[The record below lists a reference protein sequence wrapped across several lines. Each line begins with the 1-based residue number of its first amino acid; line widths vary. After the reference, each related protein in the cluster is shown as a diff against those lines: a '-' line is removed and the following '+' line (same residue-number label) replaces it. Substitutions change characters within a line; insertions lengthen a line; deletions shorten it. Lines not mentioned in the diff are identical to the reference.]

1 MTTHFETEIRSQGA
15 LLHSRAEQGRHRAEA
30 AVADLSPYTHF
41 VVAARGSSDNAALFF
56 QYLVGQRLGRVVAL
70 ATPSL
75 YEEGITVDLS
85 GATVVAISQSG
96 RSPGIADVA
105 LQARLQGRVTI
116 AITNDESSPLAEA
129 STHVLALATGP
140 EQAIASTKTFS
151 ATWQALAQLVEAL
164 SGGRLEGLDDLPAV
178 VSRVA
183 EWALADDLA
192 IDSIDAPHGLT
203 IVGRGVG
210 FAAADE
216 IALKIR
222 EVSGLRAESYA
233 VADYLHGPIG
243 ADGEGC
249 ALLLVVTAEMTDD
262 VANAALQG
270 SRDAGMTCVVL
281 RGPDRAPF
289 DADAEI
295 VLPEVT
301 ANWLTGLAE
310 VVVGQVLALR
320 LGERHDRPIDSSPRL
335 KKITLSA

>member
-1 MTTHFETEIRSQGA
+1 MTTHFEAEIRSQGA
-15 LLHSRAEQGRHRAEA
+15 LLRARAEQGRAQAED
-30 AVADLSPYTHF
+30 AVAELLPYTHF
-41 VVAARGSSDNAALFF
+41 VVAARGSSDNAAVFF
-56 QYLVGQRLGRVVAL
+56 QYLVGQRLGRIVAL

-75 YEEGITVDLS
+75 YEEGVDVDLS

-105 LQARLQGRVTI
+105 TQAQLQGRVTI
-116 AITNDESSPLAEA
+116 AVTNDESSPLAAA
-129 STHVLALATGP
+129 STHVLSLATGP

-164 SGGRLEGLDDLPAV
+164 SGGRLEGLDELPEV
-178 VSRVA
+178 VDRVA
-183 EWALADDLA
+183 TWALEADLA
-192 IDSIDAPHGLT
+192 VSTIDAPGGLT

-243 ADGEGC
+243 ADGDGC

-262 VANAALQG
+262 VARAALQG
-270 SRDAGMTCVVL
+270 SRDAGMQCVVL
-281 RGPDRAPF
+281 RGPDRSPLG
-289 DADAEI
+289 ADSEI

-301 ANWLTGLAE
+301 ANWVTGLAQ
-310 VVVGQVLALR
+310 VIVGQVLALR
-320 LGERHDRPIDSSPRL
+320 LGERHERPIDSSPRL